1 MKSLRLCHHQV
12 VKKAFYSKLVLY
24 LATIPVPPLTG
35 RYLKDCKGSMKNLMS
50 SDVEKTLADDNVIGN
65 LSTTD
70 VTSFYVQMLNGK
82 TIPINVVNSDT
93 IGRVKEMIEDKER
106 IPPPMQ
112 SITFKKKPLEDGKT
126 VAEYRIQNQDTIHLT
141 VNLRGGGNTTGPSSG
156 AIGIEVIDGT
166 NGARLKLEFK
176 NSHQIL
182 KIKEMIRYKFQIPP
196 NEKISLKFK
205 EVELKYED
213 KTLPEYNIKDQDKLQ
228 FIRDGD
234 SHKQSCIPYTGNNNK
249 PKKTS
254 VEGEIQAWKVE
265 GKTQTSQVA
274 KPSSSNKQK
283 VASMESETKAIKL
296 RNVSNSNGEEKAES
310 ETQASEVGKASCA
323 DSIEKANAGG
333 ERHQREVKKASSSTV
348 SSDNNKNINYKLK
361 NKQANVTQGSSCRR

>member
-35 RYLKDCKGSMKNLMS
+35 RYLKDCKVRNCAGILLERSNILSLDQLNQEGSMKNLMS

-196 NEKISLKFK
+196 NEQNFS
-205 EVELKYED
+205 
-213 KTLPEYNIKDQDKLQ
+213 
-228 FIRDGD
+228 
-234 SHKQSCIPYTGNNNK
+234 
-249 PKKTS
+249 
-254 VEGEIQAWKVE
+254 EI
-265 GKTQTSQVA
+265 
-274 KPSSSNKQK
+274 
-283 VASMESETKAIKL
+283 
-296 RNVSNSNGEEKAES
+296 
-310 ETQASEVGKASCA
+310 
-323 DSIEKANAGG
+323 
-333 ERHQREVKKASSSTV
+333 
-348 SSDNNKNINYKLK
+348 
-361 NKQANVTQGSSCRR
+361 